1 MKCQALVHHS
11 GLFGVSAS
19 PFHFMEFLGG
29 DGKKKQ
35 RKGNIRCNWMRLS
48 AVSSSAIW
56 DNFMIYNPVQ
66 FILCNNP
73 GGFHLACSDTMLGKE
88 KPNIFAIF
96 PALCLCL
103 TPWSN
108 NGYSPAPRPCSFQS
122 HPCSCQGWLQSLL
135 CQSCP
140 EPGAICGHPCPSWAA
155 AHGSGGF
162 GEAGAAV
169 ALWAGTSRAPLW
181 QQSQENPFI
190 HAWRRDFLFYLWLFI
205 RILWILALQS
215 IGQIWAAVIAHG
227 GC

>member
-1 MKCQALVHHS
+1 
-11 GLFGVSAS
+11 
-19 PFHFMEFLGG
+19 
-29 DGKKKQ
+29 
-35 RKGNIRCNWMRLS
+35 MRLS

-122 HPCSCQGWLQSLL
+122 HPCSCQGGCSPCCARAAQSQGPSVATPAPAGLQPMALEALGRQGLL
-135 CQSCP
+135 W
-140 EPGAICGHPCPSWAA
+140 PSEQ
-155 AHGSGGF
+155 GP
-162 GEAGAAV
+162 AG
-169 ALWAGTSRAPLW
+169 LHCDSRARKIP
-181 QQSQENPFI
+181 S
-190 HAWRRDFLFYLWLFI
+190 
-205 RILWILALQS
+205 S
-215 IGQIWAAVIAHG
+215 MHG
-227 GC
+227 GGIFSFIFDCSSEYFESWLSKA